1 MEEQERIL
9 LSEYIE
15 MLRNILHRNGDLPVV
30 WIYDGHYVFRQIPY
44 VSEYNQ
50 EDVILF
56 MS

>member
-15 MLRNILHRNGDLPVV
+15 MLQNILHRNGDLPVV
-30 WIYDGHYVFRQIPY
+30 WIYDGGAIFTEKPF
-44 VSEYNQ
+44 VSGYNQ